1 MRLKWII
8 LPKKFKDE
16 DLPLKRFAKDKA
28 SLSPFTGYVQKG
40 LNDYKSTLKHS
51 CVNVRAKHLHELF
64 TNELKRYEIDK
75 QHVSRLEDR
84 IAAIMEERF
93 KSDKDEK
100 ETLMKQ
106 KREIER
112 RLETLEEKY
121 ISGKIEKDL
130 FDKYSKRFKK
140 TLEEIHEKTDNP
152 VYSSSNF

>member
-1 MRLKWII
+1 
-8 LPKKFKDE
+8 
-16 DLPLKRFAKDKA
+16 
-28 SLSPFTGYVQKG
+28 
-40 LNDYKSTLKHS
+40 
-51 CVNVRAKHLHELF
+51 
-64 TNELKRYEIDK
+64 
-75 QHVSRLEDR
+75 
-84 IAAIMEERF
+84 
-93 KSDKDEK
+93 
-100 ETLMKQ
+100 MKQ